1 MENSVKTLIL
11 KMKEDDVEAFT
22 LIVKRYQNLALGFAY
37 SQMGDFSK
45 AQDIVQEAFI
55 RFYEK
60 NMEFPSVDEAKYWL
74 IRVTKNLAINVV
86 KRKSREKAM
95 VDKIKQVS
103 ETPVQNGEDALI
115 DVETKEMIRA
125 AVEKLP
131 EKLKSVLILKEYADL
146 NYKQI
151 GTVLHISE
159 SNVKVRVHRA
169 RKLIET
175 MLDRGE
181 IHVS

>member
-1 MENSVKTLIL
+1 MKVKSSENASFGKVY
-11 KMKEDDVEAFT
+11 KEVFPVLMRVAYHVTYSLDVSE
-22 LIVKRYQNLALGFAY
+22 
-37 SQMGDFSK
+37 
-45 AQDIVQEAFI
+45 DIVQEAFI

-95 VDKIKQVS
+95 VDKIKKVPK
-103 ETPVQNGEDALI
+103 TPIQNGDI
-115 DVETKEMIRA
+115 ETKEMVRA

-169 RKLIET
+169 RKMIET

>member
-1 MENSVKTLIL
+1 MEIKSSENASFQRVY
-11 KMKEDDVEAFT
+11 KEVFPVLMRVAYHVTYNLDVSE
-22 LIVKRYQNLALGFAY
+22 
-37 SQMGDFSK
+37 
-45 AQDIVQEAFI
+45 DIVQESFI

-60 NMEFPSVDEAKYWL
+60 NIDFVSVDEAKYWL

-95 VDKIKQVS
+95 VDKIKKVPK
-103 ETPVQNGEDALI
+103 TPVQNGEDALMNT
-115 DVETKEMIRA
+115 ETREMVRS

-151 GTVLHISE
+151 GVILHISE

-169 RKLIET
+169 RKMMET

-181 IHVS
+181 MHVS

>member
-1 MENSVKTLIL
+1 
-11 KMKEDDVEAFT
+11 
-22 LIVKRYQNLALGFAY
+22 
-37 SQMGDFSK
+37 
-45 AQDIVQEAFI
+45 
-55 RFYEK
+55 
-60 NMEFPSVDEAKYWL
+60 
-74 IRVTKNLAINVV
+74 
-86 KRKSREKAM
+86 M
-95 VDKIKQVS
+95 V
-103 ETPVQNGEDALI
+103 
-115 DVETKEMIRA
+115 RA

-169 RKLIET
+169 RKMIET